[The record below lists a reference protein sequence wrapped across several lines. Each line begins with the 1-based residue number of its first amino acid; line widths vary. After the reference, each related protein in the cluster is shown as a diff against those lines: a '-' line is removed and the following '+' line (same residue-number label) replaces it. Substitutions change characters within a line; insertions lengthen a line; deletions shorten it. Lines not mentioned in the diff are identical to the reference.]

1 MKMMN
6 MMKGKAEAE
15 FSDDSTFI
23 LSILGISTTIGRVLI
38 GWVADRPW
46 SNTYFINNGSMVL
59 AGLVTVVCPFLDGNA
74 QMTIFAVGFGFFTG
88 EKLLM
93 MKQLKVFAWP
103 LKNQTLFISLLFS
116 AGFLS
121 LRSIVLVD
129 LIGLDRLTSS
139 FGLLLL
145 FQGIAS
151 IAGSPIA
158 GKPP

>member
-1 MKMMN
+1 
-6 MMKGKAEAE
+6 
-15 FSDDSTFI
+15 
-23 LSILGISTTIGRVLI
+23 
-38 GWVADRPW
+38 
-46 SNTYFINNGSMVL
+46 
-59 AGLVTVVCPFLDGNA
+59 
-74 QMTIFAVGFGFFTG
+74 
-88 EKLLM
+88 
-93 MKQLKVFAWP
+93 MKQLKVLAWP

-158 GKPP
+158 GKSP

>member
-1 MKMMN
+1 MCS
-6 MMKGKAEAE
+6 EICP
-15 FSDDSTFI
+15 TF
-23 LSILGISTTIGRVLI
+23 V
-38 GWVADRPW
+38 
-46 SNTYFINNGSMVL
+46 
-59 AGLVTVVCPFLDGNA
+59 FL
-74 QMTIFAVGFGFFTG
+74 FV
-88 EKLLM
+88 
-93 MKQLKVFAWP
+93 
-103 LKNQTLFISLLFS
+103 

-158 GKPP
+158 GKGS